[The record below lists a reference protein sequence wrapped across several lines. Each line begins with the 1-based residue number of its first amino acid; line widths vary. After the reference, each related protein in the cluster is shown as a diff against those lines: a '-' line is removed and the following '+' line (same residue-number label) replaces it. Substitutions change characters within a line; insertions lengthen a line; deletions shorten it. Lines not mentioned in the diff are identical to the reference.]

1 MGTRL
6 QNLATAHNAL
16 WVDDP
21 WYRLSW
27 FIWPLSVTSLV
38 AGWLIFH
45 GPPAGKAP
53 WAAPAEQALSADE
66 TYRLADSA
74 KTDAAA
80 FERLKRLAESGDMNA
95 QVSIATLYD
104 PSLNDS
110 KLTKADVNQAI
121 AWYTKAAEQGQA
133 LAQANLAVLFYNG
146 NFGVTQNFATAF
158 FWAQKSAAQGF
169 AAGERT
175 LAICYQYGNGVAA
188 DPNQAFQWFEKAANN
203 GDAYAQ
209 NALGE
214 AYANGRGVAK
224 DMEKARYWFEQA
236 KAKGNTDAAANLS
249 RVWAAPAEEALSADE
264 TFSLR
269 DSAKTDAAAFER
281 LKRLAE
287 SGDKNAQFSLGTL
300 YDPEF
305 NFSKLTKPDVT
316 QAIAWYT
323 KAAEQGHALAQANLG
338 LYFRDDKFGVP
349 QNLATAVFWLEKSAA
364 QGERVGE
371 RGLADRYRTGTGVAK
386 DPVRALELYRSAANK
401 GDADAESWVGDAYEN
416 GWGGV
421 RKDWSEALKWYV
433 KAADQ
438 GDAWAQMNV
447 GEAYLKG
454 DGLRR
459 DPSRAFDLLQRAAQ
473 QNQSGAQYYLG
484 TMYDQGLATAADP
497 NQAFQWF
504 ERAANNGSA
513 AGQNALGVAY
523 AKGRGVAQDR
533 EKARYWFEQAKAK
546 GNAEAAANL
555 LKLR

>member
-95 QVSIATLYD
+95 QVSIATLFD

-188 DPNQAFQWFEKAANN
+188 DPNQTFQWFEKAANN

-214 AYANGRGVAK
+214 AYANGRGVAR

-249 RVWAAPAEEALSADE
+249 RIWAAPAEGALSAEE
-264 TFSLR
+264 TDALR
-269 DSAKTDAAAFER
+269 NSATTDAAAFER

-287 SGDKNAQFSLGTL
+287 GGDKNAQFSLGTL

-305 NFSKLTKPDVT
+305 RRSKLTKPDVN

-323 KAAEQGHALAQANLG
+323 KAAEQDHSVAQANLG
-338 LYFRDDKFGVP
+338 LYFKTGKYGVT
-349 QNLATAVFWLEKSAA
+349 QNLAAAVLWLEKSAA
-364 QGERVGE
+364 RGNAVGE
-371 RGLADRYRTGTGVAK
+371 RGLATCYKEGKGVAA
-386 DPVRALELYRSAANK
+386 DRVRATELFQSAANQ
-401 GDADAESWVGDAYEN
+401 GDAFAEAEVGWAYEN
-416 GWGGV
+416 GSGGL
-421 RKDWSEALKWYV
+421 RKNWSDALNWYL
-433 KAADQ
+433 KAADH
-438 GDAWAQMNV
+438 GDAWGQMKV

-454 DGLRR
+454 DGLQR
-459 DPSRAFDLLQRAAQ
+459 DVAQAFDFFQRSAQ
-473 QNQSGAQYYLG
+473 QNQAEAQYYLG
-484 TMYDQGLATAADP
+484 TMYDQGIATAADP
-497 NQAFQWF
+497 YKAVQWF
-504 ERAANNGSA
+504 EKAANNGDA
-513 AGQNALGVAY
+513 AAQNALGIAY
-523 AKGRGVAQDR
+523 VKGRGVAQDR

-546 GNAEAAANL
+546 GYAAASKNL
-555 LKLR
+555 GQLR